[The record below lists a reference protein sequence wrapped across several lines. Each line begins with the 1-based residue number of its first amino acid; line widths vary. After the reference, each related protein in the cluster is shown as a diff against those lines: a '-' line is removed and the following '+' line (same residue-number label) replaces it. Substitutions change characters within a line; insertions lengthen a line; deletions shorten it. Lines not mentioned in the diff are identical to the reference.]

1 MNYQTIF
8 AKLSVLGLILFML
21 DAVFLY
27 STSSIVLPVYQNIQ
41 KMPVTMR
48 YGSVALCYLIMVCGL
63 YYFIIREGRSAVDAF
78 FLGIFVYGVYETTV
92 LSVFK
97 NYTVGIAIMDIMWG
111 GILFSL
117 SSILFRKLIR

>member
-1 MNYQTIF
+1 
-8 AKLSVLGLILFML
+8 
-21 DAVFLY
+21 
-27 STSSIVLPVYQNIQ
+27 
-41 KMPVTMR
+41 MR